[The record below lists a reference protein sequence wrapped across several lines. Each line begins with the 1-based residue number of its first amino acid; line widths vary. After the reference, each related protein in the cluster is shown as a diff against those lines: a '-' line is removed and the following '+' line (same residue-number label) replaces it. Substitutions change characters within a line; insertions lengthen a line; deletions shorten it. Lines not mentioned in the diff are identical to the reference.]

1 MELTLLRLAALI
13 SLIPATL
20 TMFRKPAKRDVVY
33 WSTLVVALSGTMAL
47 VVVRQSA
54 GWSTGISSALW
65 LTIVACLAFF
75 LAAALVGRETWR
87 LTPILLPYLIVLA
100 VLATVWDQAPERP
113 LNRAAPLAWIGTHIV
128 VSIATYGLITLA
140 AVAGLAAWLQGRALK
155 AKTYSPLAK
164 LLPSLADSEALTMRL
179 LAISEGVLAIG
190 LLTGIATYY
199 METGRF
205 LLIDHK
211 TLFTVAVFIVVG
223 FLLVANAKWGVRG
236 RAAVQAVLLA
246 YLLLTLGY
254 PGVKFVTD
262 IVLARGS

>member
-13 SLIPATL
+13 SLVPVTL
-20 TMFRKPAKRDVVY
+20 TMFRKPARRDVVF
-33 WSTLVVALSGTMAL
+33 WSTLAVALSGTLAL

-75 LAAALVGRETWR
+75 IACAVLTSDAWR
-87 LTPILLPYLIVLA
+87 LTPLLLPYLILLA
-100 VLATVWDQAPERP
+100 VLATIWDEAPERP
-113 LNRAAPLAWIGTHIV
+113 LNPAIPLAWIGTHIA

-140 AVAGLAAWLQGRALK
+140 AVAGLAAWIQGRALK

-179 LAISEGVLAIG
+179 LAISEGVLALG
-190 LLTGIATYY
+190 LLTGIAAYY

-205 LLIDHK
+205 VMIDHK
-211 TLFTVAVFIVVG
+211 TLFTVAVFVLVG
-223 FLLVANAKWGVRG
+223 LLLILNAKWGVRG

-262 IVLARGS
+262 IVLARGG

>member
-13 SLIPATL
+13 SLVPVTL

-33 WSTLVVALSGTMAL
+33 WSTLVVALSGTLAL
-47 VVVRQSA
+47 VIVRQSA

-65 LTIVACLAFF
+65 LTIVACLVFF
-75 LAAALVGRETWR
+75 LASAAVTAEAWR
-87 LTPILLPYLIVLA
+87 LTPLLLPYLIVLA

-113 LNRAAPLAWIGTHIV
+113 LNPAAPLAWIGTHIV

-140 AVAGLAAWLQGRALK
+140 AVAGLAAWIQGRALK

-179 LAISEGVLAIG
+179 LAISEAVLAIG

-205 LLIDHK
+205 FLIDHK
-211 TLFTVAVFIVVG
+211 TLLTVAVFVVVG
-223 FLLVANAKWGVRG
+223 LLLLVNARWGVRG

-262 IVLARGS
+262 IVLAKGM

>member
-13 SLIPATL
+13 SLVPVTL

-33 WSTLVVALSGTMAL
+33 WSTLVVALSGTCAL
-47 VVVRQSA
+47 VIVRQSA
-54 GWSTGISSALW
+54 GWSTGLSSALW

-75 LAAALVGRETWR
+75 IAASALRAEAWR
-87 LTPILLPYLIVLA
+87 LTPLLLPYLIVLA
-100 VLATVWDQAPERP
+100 ALATIWDEAPERP
-113 LNRAAPLAWIGTHIV
+113 LNPSVPLAWIGTHIV
-128 VSIATYGLITLA
+128 VSVATYGLITLA
-140 AVAGLAAWLQGRALK
+140 AVAALAAWIQGRALK

-164 LLPSLADSEALTMRL
+164 LLPSLADSEWLTLRL
-179 LAISEGVLAIG
+179 LAISEVVLAIG
-190 LLTGIATYY
+190 LATGIATYY

-205 LLIDHK
+205 FLIDHK

-223 FLLVANAKWGVRG
+223 LLLLVNARWGVRG

-262 IVLARGS
+262 IVLARPF